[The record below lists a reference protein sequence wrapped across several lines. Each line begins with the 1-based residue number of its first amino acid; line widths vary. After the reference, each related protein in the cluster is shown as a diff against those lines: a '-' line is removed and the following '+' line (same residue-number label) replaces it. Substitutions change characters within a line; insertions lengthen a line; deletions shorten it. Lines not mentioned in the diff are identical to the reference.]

1 MPIERLSDIHDTIL
15 RLLAECR
22 WVSPALLELTG
33 YSYTYRTRA
42 LRLLLQQQYIRK
54 QGEGRAKA
62 YAISTKGRNYLAAF
76 YASRFREEVMEQ
88 IKQLTRNP
96 DDRAVLRGDAAAMLS
111 LAGYAVHPDDKPV
124 FPAYTPPLPAAPGRE
139 AWRGLYQ
146 NHSDICYPDESDNAV
161 YTKHLTS
168 MNCYYD
174 ACSVKELL
182 YDRGKDGAGVRYS
195 RACGVLMTP
204 SCLFRVYHS
213 RDVAMKFHITGE
225 RRLQNLLLTG
235 EVFRGYLPER
245 NHAALLL
252 GNDFTALLHILEHH
266 LAGHSAKSPVY
277 VKDRGRKGYK
287 SLQGGIG
294 ERVTPSNLGEPSFYL
309 PLTLDSF
316 PLLRMMRYPFW
327 QELLTKE
334 VCRELFGLENQPRWT
349 FDHKRDSVYLLFTL
363 CLQQISLA
371 MSAVRL
377 SPEKRIRLVCLDW
390 QAPLFREL
398 LSPFASNRDIR
409 VTTLP
414 NGYIS
419 NLQRK
424 FELYWGGGEP

>member
-1 MPIERLSDIHDTIL
+1 MERLSDIHDTIL
-15 RLLAECR
+15 RLLAECG

-42 LRLLLQQQYIRK
+42 LKLLLRQQYIRK

-62 YAISTKGRNYLAAF
+62 YAISTKGRNHLAAVS
-76 YASRFREEVMEQ
+76 AGRFRDEVMEQ
-88 IKQLTRNP
+88 VKQLARNA
-96 DDRAVLRGDAAAMLS
+96 DDRAVLRGDTAAMLS
-111 LAGYAVHPDDKPV
+111 LAGYAVHPDDKPP

-146 NHSDICYPDESDNAV
+146 NYRLIRHPGEPDEAV
-161 YTKHLTS
+161 YLRHLTPV
-168 MNCYYD
+168 NCYYD

-204 SCLFRVYHS
+204 SFLFRVYHS

-225 RRLQNLLLTG
+225 RRLQNLLLSG
-235 EVFRGYLPER
+235 AVFRGYLPEASR
-245 NHAALLL
+245 GALLL

-277 VKDRGRKGYK
+277 VKNRGRKGYEA
-287 SLQGGIG
+287 LPGGIG
-294 ERVTPSNLGEPSFYL
+294 ERVTPGNLGEPAFYL
-309 PLTLDSF
+309 PLTSDSL

-327 QELLTKE
+327 QELLTRE
-334 VCRELFGLENQPRWT
+334 VCRELFGLDNQPRWT
-349 FDHKRDSVYLLFTL
+349 FDHEGGSVYLLFTL

-414 NGYIS
+414 DGYIS
-419 NLQRK
+419 DLQRK
-424 FELYWGGGEP
+424 FDLYWGGGGP

>member
-1 MPIERLSDIHDTIL
+1 M
-15 RLLAECR
+15 
-22 WVSPALLELTG
+22 ELTG

-111 LAGYAVHPDDKPV
+111 LAGYAVHPDDKPA
-124 FPAYTPPLPAAPGRE
+124 FPAYTPPLPVVPGRE

-146 NHSDICYPDESDNAV
+146 NHSDICYPDESNEAV
-161 YTKHLTS
+161 YTRCRTP

-235 EVFRGYLPER
+235 EVFCGYLPER

-266 LAGHSAKSPVY
+266 LAGHSAKSLVY

-287 SLQGGIG
+287 TLQGGIG
-294 ERVTPSNLGEPSFYL
+294 ERVTP
-309 PLTLDSF
+309 
-316 PLLRMMRYPFW
+316 
-327 QELLTKE
+327 
-334 VCRELFGLENQPRWT
+334 
-349 FDHKRDSVYLLFTL
+349 
-363 CLQQISLA
+363 
-371 MSAVRL
+371 
-377 SPEKRIRLVCLDW
+377 
-390 QAPLFREL
+390 
-398 LSPFASNRDIR
+398 
-409 VTTLP
+409 
-414 NGYIS
+414 
-419 NLQRK
+419 
-424 FELYWGGGEP
+424 